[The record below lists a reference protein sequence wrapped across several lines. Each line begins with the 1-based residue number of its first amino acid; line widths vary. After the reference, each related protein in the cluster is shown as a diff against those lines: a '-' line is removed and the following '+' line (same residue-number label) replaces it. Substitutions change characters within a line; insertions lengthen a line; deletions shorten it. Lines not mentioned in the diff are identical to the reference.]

1 MTMAPSLADQ
11 ACVPCRGGVPPLTA
25 EQIAPLHAQ
34 LDPGWEV
41 LEGKRLARTYRF
53 KNFAEAL
60 AFANRV
66 GAIAE
71 EQQHHPDLYVAWGR
85 VRVEVWTH
93 KIDGLTESDFY
104 FAAKCDR
111 AYAQDRAAA
120 AAG

>member
-1 MTMAPSLADQ
+1 MCSSLADQ
-11 ACVPCRGGVPPLTA
+11 QCVPCKGGVPPLTP

-34 LDPGWEV
+34 LEPGWEV
-41 LEGKRLARTYRF
+41 VEHKRLTRTYRF

-60 AFANRV
+60 AFANAV

-71 EQQHHPDLYVAWGR
+71 EQGHHPDLLVRWGS
-85 VRVEVWTH
+85 VRVDVWTH

-111 AYAQDRAAA
+111 AYAQHQAARAAA
-120 AAG
+120 SS